1 MKNQRLFPF
10 KAESGWRA
18 FCGSLRLNIR
28 SRRRKHMPDSDVRS
42 EKSDNANAQK
52 RAREALERGVAEI
65 KTPDQARHALDSLE
79 KIAGDL
85 REVDVARAGSD
96 ATPEQQAAAIE
107 EAEDVPAVAK
117 PASVIAAAAAQSA
130 KTAPGGKAII
140 DDPVNQALGGG
151 GESDAPP
158 SDTRRGR
165 RHLRHEL
172 FQRLHPLQA
181 VDAFAFVQI
190 NQIPHTRLLDRFMTG
205 LSWVM
210 TGGTGW
216 LLFLL
221 LATLVDR
228 QRGWKATRAV
238 VPSLWLATTTVEHPI
253 KKWFRRRRPFVS
265 LIEAIIVG
273 RKPGSYS
280 FPSGHSAAA
289 FAGAL
294 LLAREYPARARGFF
308 GLASL
313 VAFSR
318 IYLGVH
324 YPGDVLS
331 GSLLGMVLAKI
342 YWHFLRKIGLTPK

>member
-1 MKNQRLFPF
+1 
-10 KAESGWRA
+10 
-18 FCGSLRLNIR
+18 
-28 SRRRKHMPDSDVRS
+28 MPDSHDRT
-42 EKSDNANAQK
+42 EKPDEANAQE
-52 RAREALERGVAEI
+52 RAREALERAIAEI
-65 KTPDQARHALDSLE
+65 RTPEQARHALDSLE

-85 REVDVARAGSD
+85 REDDVARAGPD
-96 ATPEQQAAAIE
+96 AAPEQQAAAME
-107 EAEDVPAVAK
+107 EAENVAAAAK
-117 PASVIAAAAAQSA
+117 PASVIATAAVQSA
-130 KTAPGGKAII
+130 SAAPGGKAIV
-140 DDPVNQALGGG
+140 DESVTRALGGG
-151 GESDAPP
+151 EESEAP
-158 SDTRRGR
+158 SGTRRGR

-172 FQRLHPLQA
+172 FQRLDPLQA

-190 NQIPHTRLLDRFMTG
+190 NQLPHTPLLDRFMTR

-228 QRGWKATRAV
+228 QRGWKATRVV
-238 VPSLWLATTTVEHPI
+238 VPTLWLATVTVEHPI
-253 KKWFRRRRPFVS
+253 KKWFRRRRPFIS

-294 LLAREYPARARGFF
+294 LLTREYPGVARGFF

-318 IYLGVH
+318 IYLGAH

-331 GSLLGMVLAKI
+331 GSLLGMVLARI
-342 YWHFLRKIGLTPK
+342 YSHILRKIGAAPE

>member
-1 MKNQRLFPF
+1 
-10 KAESGWRA
+10 
-18 FCGSLRLNIR
+18 
-28 SRRRKHMPDSDVRS
+28 MPDSHDRT
-42 EKSDNANAQK
+42 EKSDDANAQE

-85 REVDVARAGSD
+85 REEDVARAGSD
-96 ATPEQQAAAIE
+96 TAPEQQAAAIE
-107 EAEDVPAVAK
+107 QAEDVPAAAK
-117 PASVIAAAAAQSA
+117 PASVIATAAVQSA
-130 KTAPGGKAII
+130 NAGPGGKPII
-140 DDPVNQALGGG
+140 DESVTQALGGG

-158 SDTRRGR
+158 ADTRRGR
-165 RHLRHEL
+165 RHLRQAL
-172 FQRLHPLQA
+172 FQRLDPLQA
-181 VDAFAFVQI
+181 VDAFVFVQI
-190 NQIPHTRLLDRFMTG
+190 NQMPHTRLLDRFMTR

-210 TGGTGW
+210 TGGNGW

-238 VPSLWLATTTVEHPI
+238 VPALWLATATVEHPI
-253 KKWFRRRRPFVS
+253 KKWFRRRRPFIS
-265 LIEAIIVG
+265 LIEAIMVG

-294 LLAREYPARARGFF
+294 LLTREYPGVARSFF

-318 IYLGVH
+318 IYLGAH

-331 GSLLGMVLAKI
+331 GSLLGMVLARI
-342 YWHFLRKIGLTPK
+342 YSHVLRKIGAAPE

>member
-1 MKNQRLFPF
+1 
-10 KAESGWRA
+10 
-18 FCGSLRLNIR
+18 
-28 SRRRKHMPDSDVRS
+28 MPDSHDLS
-42 EKSDNANAQK
+42 EKSDNANAQEK
-52 RAREALERGVAEI
+52 MRGALERSVAEI
-65 KTPDQARHALDSLE
+65 KTSAQARNTLDSLE
-79 KIAGDL
+79 KTAGDL
-85 REVDVARAGSD
+85 REDDIATAR
-96 ATPEQQAAAIE
+96 E
-107 EAEDVPAVAK
+107 EAGEVPVAA
-117 PASVIAAAAAQSA
+117 PAAEVIASAAAQSA
-130 KTAPGGKAII
+130 HAAPDEKSIV
-140 DDPVNQALGGG
+140 DESVTQAFGGG
-151 GESDAPP
+151 AESDGVA

-165 RHLRHEL
+165 RHLRSEL
-172 FQRLHPLQA
+172 FKRLGPLQA
-181 VDAFAFVQI
+181 VDTFVFVQI
-190 NQIPHTRLLDRFMTG
+190 NQLPHWKISDRFLTR

-210 TGGTGW
+210 TSGTGW

-228 QRGWKATRAV
+228 KRGWKATRAV
-238 VPSLWLATTTVEHPI
+238 APALWLATATVEHPI
-253 KKWFRRRRPFVS
+253 KKWFRRRRPFLS

-342 YWHFLRKIGLTPK
+342 YSRLFRKVGFAPK

>member
-1 MKNQRLFPF
+1 
-10 KAESGWRA
+10 
-18 FCGSLRLNIR
+18 
-28 SRRRKHMPDSDVRS
+28 MPDSHDHT
-42 EKSDNANAQK
+42 EKSDDANAQE

-65 KTPDQARHALDSLE
+65 KTPDQASHALDSLE

-85 REVDVARAGSD
+85 REEDVARAGSD
-96 ATPEQQAAAIE
+96 AAPEQQAAAIE
-107 EAEDVPAVAK
+107 EAEDVPAAAK
-117 PASVIAAAAAQSA
+117 PASVIATAAAQSA
-130 KTAPGGKAII
+130 NAGPGGKPII
-140 DDPVNQALGGG
+140 DESVTQALGGG
-151 GESDAPP
+151 GESYAPP

-172 FQRLHPLQA
+172 FKRLHPLQA

-190 NQIPHTRLLDRFMTG
+190 NQIPHTRLLDRFMTR

-238 VPSLWLATTTVEHPI
+238 VPALWLATATVEHPI
-253 KKWFRRRRPFVS
+253 KKWFRRRRPFIS

-280 FPSGHSAAA
+280 FPSGHS
-289 FAGAL
+289 
-294 LLAREYPARARGFF
+294 GFF

-318 IYLGVH
+318 IYLGAH

-331 GSLLGMVLAKI
+331 GSLLGMVLARI
-342 YWHFLRKIGLTPK
+342 YSHVLRKIGAAPE

>member
-1 MKNQRLFPF
+1 
-10 KAESGWRA
+10 
-18 FCGSLRLNIR
+18 
-28 SRRRKHMPDSDVRS
+28 MPDSHDLS
-42 EKSDNANAQK
+42 EKSDNANAQEK
-52 RAREALERGVAEI
+52 MRAALERSVGEI
-65 KTPDQARHALDSLE
+65 KTPAQARRTLDSLE
-79 KIAGDL
+79 TTAGDL
-85 REVDVARAGSD
+85 REDDIAGAR
-96 ATPEQQAAAIE
+96 E
-107 EAEDVPAVAK
+107 EAGEVPVAA
-117 PASVIAAAAAQSA
+117 PAADVIASAAAQSA
-130 KTAPGGKAII
+130 HAAPGEKSIVDESVA
-140 DDPVNQALGGG
+140 QAFGAGA
-151 GESDAPP
+151 ESAGVA

-165 RHLRHEL
+165 GHLRDEL
-172 FQRLHPLQA
+172 FKRLGPLQA
-181 VDAFAFVQI
+181 MDTFVFFQI
-190 NQIPHTRLLDRFMTG
+190 NQLPHWKLSDRFLTR

-210 TGGTGW
+210 TSGTGW

-221 LATLVDR
+221 LATLLDR

-238 VPSLWLATTTVEHPI
+238 APALWFATATVEHPI
-253 KKWFRRRRPFVS
+253 KNWFRRRRPFIS

-294 LLAREYPARARGFF
+294 LLAREYPAGARGFF

-331 GSLLGMVLAKI
+331 GSLLGLVLAKI
-342 YWHFLRKIGLTPK
+342 YSRLLHKVGVAQKQG

>member
-1 MKNQRLFPF
+1 
-10 KAESGWRA
+10 
-18 FCGSLRLNIR
+18 
-28 SRRRKHMPDSDVRS
+28 MPDSHDRT
-42 EKSDNANAQK
+42 EKSDDANAQE

-85 REVDVARAGSD
+85 REEDVARAGSD
-96 ATPEQQAAAIE
+96 AAPEQQAAAIE
-107 EAEDVPAVAK
+107 EAEDVAAAAK
-117 PASVIAAAAAQSA
+117 TASVIATAAVQSA
-130 KTAPGGKAII
+130 SAAPGGKSIV
-140 DDPVNQALGGG
+140 DESVTQALGGG
-151 GESDAPP
+151 GESDAPAA
-158 SDTRRGR
+158 DTRRGR

-172 FQRLHPLQA
+172 FKRLHPLQA
-181 VDAFAFVQI
+181 VDTFAFLQI
-190 NQIPHTRLLDRFMTG
+190 NQMPQTRLLDRFVTR

-210 TGGTGW
+210 TGGNGW

-228 QRGWKATRAV
+228 QSGWKATKATRAV
-238 VPSLWLATTTVEHPI
+238 VPALWLATATVEHPI
-253 KKWFRRRRPFVS
+253 KKWFRRRRPFMS
-265 LIEAIIVG
+265 LIDAIIVG

-294 LLAREYPARARGFF
+294 LLTREYPGSARGFF

-331 GSLLGMVLAKI
+331 GSLLGTVLARI
-342 YWHFLRKIGLTPK
+342 YSCVLRKIGGAPE

>member
-1 MKNQRLFPF
+1 
-10 KAESGWRA
+10 
-18 FCGSLRLNIR
+18 
-28 SRRRKHMPDSDVRS
+28 MPDSHDRT
-42 EKSDNANAQK
+42 EKSDDANAQEK
-52 RAREALERGVAEI
+52 MRAALERSVSEI
-65 KTPDQARHALDSLE
+65 QTPAQARRTLDSLE
-79 KIAGDL
+79 KTTGDL
-85 REVDVARAGSD
+85 REDDVACAR
-96 ATPEQQAAAIE
+96 E
-107 EAEDVPAVAK
+107 EAGKIPVAAPAAD
-117 PASVIAAAAAQSA
+117 VIASAAVQSA
-130 KTAPGGKAII
+130 
-140 DDPVNQALGGG
+140 QAGPDEKSIVDTSVTQAFGGG
-151 GESDAPP
+151 AEPDGVS

-165 RHLRHEL
+165 RHLRDEL
-172 FQRLHPLQA
+172 FKRLGPLQA
-181 VDAFAFVQI
+181 VDTFVFVQI
-190 NQIPHTRLLDRFMTG
+190 NQLPHRKLSDRFLTR

-210 TGGTGW
+210 TSGGGW

-238 VPSLWLATTTVEHPI
+238 APALWLATATVEHPI
-253 KKWFRRRRPFVS
+253 KKWFRRRRPFIS

-294 LLAREYPARARGFF
+294 LLAREYPASARGFF

-331 GSLLGMVLAKI
+331 GSLLGMALARI
-342 YWHFLRKIGLTPK
+342 YSRLLRRVGVGQD

>member
-1 MKNQRLFPF
+1 M
-10 KAESGWRA
+10 S
-18 FCGSLRLNIR
+18 
-28 SRRRKHMPDSDVRS
+28 DSHDRT
-42 EKSDNANAQK
+42 EKSDNANAQE

-65 KTPDQARHALDSLE
+65 KTPEEARHVLDSLE

-85 REVDVARAGSD
+85 REEDVAHIVSD
-96 ATPEQQAAAIE
+96 AAPEQQAAAIE
-107 EAEDVPAVAK
+107 EAEDVSAAAK
-117 PASVIAAAAAQSA
+117 PASVIATAAVQSA
-130 KTAPGGKAII
+130 NAAPDGKSIV
-140 DDPVNQALGGG
+140 DESVTQALGGG
-151 GESDAPP
+151 EASEAPP
-158 SDTRRGR
+158 SDTYRGR
-165 RHLRHEL
+165 RRLRQEL

-181 VDAFAFVQI
+181 VDAFVFVQI
-190 NQIPHTRLLDRFMTG
+190 NQIPHTRLMDRFMTR

-228 QRGWKATRAV
+228 QRGWKAMRAV
-238 VPSLWLATTTVEHPI
+238 VPALWLATATVEHPI
-253 KKWFRRRRPFVS
+253 KKWFRRRRPFLS

-294 LLAREYPARARGFF
+294 LLAREYPGSARRFF
-308 GLASL
+308 GLATL

-331 GSLLGMVLAKI
+331 GSLLGMVLARI
-342 YWHFLRKIGLTPK
+342 YSRVLRKIGVAPK

>member
-1 MKNQRLFPF
+1 
-10 KAESGWRA
+10 
-18 FCGSLRLNIR
+18 
-28 SRRRKHMPDSDVRS
+28 MPDSHDCTK
-42 EKSDNANAQK
+42 KSDNANAQE
-52 RAREALERGVAEI
+52 RVREALERGVAEI

-85 REVDVARAGSD
+85 REEDIARAGPD
-96 ATPEQQAAAIE
+96 AAPEQQAAAIE
-107 EAEDVPAVAK
+107 EAEDVAAAAK
-117 PASVIAAAAAQSA
+117 TASVIATAAVQSA
-130 KTAPGGKAII
+130 SAAPGGKSIV
-140 DDPVNQALGGG
+140 DESVTQALGGG
-151 GESDAPP
+151 GESDAPAA
-158 SDTRRGR
+158 DTRRGR

-172 FQRLHPLQA
+172 FKRLHPLQA
-181 VDAFAFVQI
+181 VDAFAFLQI
-190 NQIPHTRLLDRFMTG
+190 NQMPHTRLLDRFMTR

-210 TGGTGW
+210 TGGNGW

-228 QRGWKATRAV
+228 QSGWKATRAV
-238 VPSLWLATTTVEHPI
+238 VPALWLATATVEHPI
-253 KKWFRRRRPFVS
+253 KKWFRRRRPFIS
-265 LIEAIIVG
+265 LIDAIIVG

-294 LLAREYPARARGFF
+294 LLTREYPGSARGFF

-331 GSLLGMVLAKI
+331 GSLLGTVLARI
-342 YWHFLRKIGLTPK
+342 YSCVLRKIGGAPE

>member
-1 MKNQRLFPF
+1 
-10 KAESGWRA
+10 
-18 FCGSLRLNIR
+18 
-28 SRRRKHMPDSDVRS
+28 MPDSHDRS
-42 EKSDNANAQK
+42 EKSDNANAQEK
-52 RAREALERGVAEI
+52 MRAALERSVAEI
-65 KTPDQARHALDSLE
+65 KTPAQARRTLDSLE
-79 KIAGDL
+79 KTAGDL
-85 REVDVARAGSD
+85 REEDVAGAREETGEV
-96 ATPEQQAAAIE
+96 PVAA
-107 EAEDVPAVAK
+107 PAAD
-117 PASVIAAAAAQSA
+117 VIASAAAQSA
-130 KTAPGGKAII
+130 NAAPDEKSIV
-140 DDPVNQALGGG
+140 DESVTQAFGGG
-151 GESDAPP
+151 AESDGVA

-165 RHLRHEL
+165 RQLRDEL
-172 FQRLHPLQA
+172 FKRLGPLQA
-181 VDAFAFVQI
+181 VDTFVFLQI
-190 NQIPHTRLLDRFMTG
+190 NQLPHWKLSDRFLTR

-210 TGGTGW
+210 TSGTGW
-216 LLFLL
+216 LLFLA

-238 VPSLWLATTTVEHPI
+238 APALWLATATVEHPI
-253 KKWFRRRRPFVS
+253 KKWFRRRRPFIS

-294 LLAREYPARARGFF
+294 LLAREYPANARGFF

-331 GSLLGMVLAKI
+331 GSLVGMVLAKI
-342 YWHFLRKIGLTPK
+342 YARLLHKVGVAPKQG